1 MRANRGVTLIEL
13 LAAIAILAILMT
25 AAVPAL
31 TRWRDGNQLSAGIN
45 RFHRTLA
52 LARSQAIE
60 HRGNV
65 VVCKSGDGGGCEAT
79 GGWEQGWL
87 IFLDPAADEQCQD
100 DDGDGRCDGDG
111 GLIIRAKQGFAH
123 GMTLRGSGN
132 TAEAVAFNASGFS
145 QGYPGT
151 FTLCS
156 ASGTARGLVLSM
168 QGRIR
173 LAYPS
178 QDDLHC
184 PP

>member
-31 TRWRDGNQLSAGIN
+31 TRWSDGNWLTTGVN

-65 VVCKSGDGGGCEAT
+65 VVCKSSDGRNCEAT

-87 IFLDPAADEQCQD
+87 IFLDPGADEQCQD
-100 DDGDGRCDGDG
+100 GDADARCDGDG
-111 GLIIRAKQGFAH
+111 GLIIRAEQGFAH
-123 GMTLRGSGN
+123 GLTLRGSGN
-132 TAEAVAFNASGFS
+132 TANAVAFSASGFS

-156 ASGTARGLVLSM
+156 ASGEARGLVLSM

-173 LAYPS
+173 LTHPS
-178 QDDLHC
+178 QDELHC